1 MAAAE
6 KLSVTLTAAMVR
18 DLEASVAAGEFAS
31 TSEALRDA
39 VRMWRDAR
47 EERAERLASIKAR
60 LKASAEDNTRPR
72 LSAEEFRRSMEE
84 FHADADDGGGA
95 TCGGLRSSSA
105 AIHCGTFGTSMS
117 GSRPTAPAPSPPNDT
132 RGG

>member
-47 EERAERLASIKAR
+47 EERAERLAAIKAR
-60 LKASAEDNTRPR
+60 LKASAEDTRPR
-72 LSAEEFRRSMEE
+72 LSAEEFRRSMEQ
-84 FHADADDGGGA
+84 FHAEQMME
-95 TCGGLRSSSA
+95 A
-105 AIHCGTFGTSMS
+105 A
-117 GSRPTAPAPSPPNDT
+117 RLAAA
-132 RGG
+132 

>member
-47 EERAERLASIKAR
+47 EERAERLAAIKAR
-60 LKASAEDNTRPR
+60 LKASAEDTRPR
-72 LSAEEFRRSMEE
+72 LT
-84 FHADADDGGGA
+84 ADEVFGRLKQTREARLKHLMIDE
-95 TCGGLRSSSA
+95 A
-105 AIHCGTFGTSMS
+105 A
-117 GSRPTAPAPSPPNDT
+117 
-132 RGG
+132 

>member
-39 VRMWRDAR
+39 VRMWRSAR
-47 EERAERLASIKAR
+47 EERAERLAAIKAR
-60 LKASAEDNTRPR
+60 LKASAEDTRSR
-72 LSAEEFRRSMEE
+72 LTADEVFGRMEQFHLDEMARRESHE
-84 FHADADDGGGA
+84 A
-95 TCGGLRSSSA
+95 T
-105 AIHCGTFGTSMS
+105 
-117 GSRPTAPAPSPPNDT
+117 
-132 RGG
+132 

>member
-47 EERAERLASIKAR
+47 EERAERLAAIRARIQASIDDPRPSLPLEEVRLR
-60 LKASAEDNTRPR
+60 LKQTRQQR
-72 LSAEEFRRSMEE
+72 LQ
-84 FHADADDGGGA
+84 
-95 TCGGLRSSSA
+95 GLLVDEA
-105 AIHCGTFGTSMS
+105 A
-117 GSRPTAPAPSPPNDT
+117 
-132 RGG
+132 

>member
-47 EERAERLASIKAR
+47 EERAERLAAIRARIQASIDDPRPSLPLDEVRLR
-60 LKASAEDNTRPR
+60 LKQTRQKR
-72 LSAEEFRRSMEE
+72 LQ
-84 FHADADDGGGA
+84 
-95 TCGGLRSSSA
+95 GLLVDEA
-105 AIHCGTFGTSMS
+105 A
-117 GSRPTAPAPSPPNDT
+117 
-132 RGG
+132 

>member
-1 MAAAE
+1 MAAE

-47 EERAERLASIKAR
+47 EERAERLAAIKAR
-60 LKASAEDNTRPR
+60 LRASGEDTRPR
-72 LSAEEFRRSMEE
+72 LTAGEFRRSMEE
-84 FHADADDGGGA
+84 FHADQM
-95 TCGGLRSSSA
+95 TEA
-105 AIHCGTFGTSMS
+105 A
-117 GSRPTAPAPSPPNDT
+117 RLAAA
-132 RGG
+132 